1 MIYQKNIAKLK
12 EIDSELADAITGRNS
27 ENGLEVVQAK
37 NGMPSLRIQKTCIHS
52 LYDPVKEAEAWA
64 RHYADEIN
72 QAESLCVFGFG
83 LGYHLLELCECTDKE
98 ITVFEPRSDILKK
111 AFETI
116 DLTSILSRIRIVI
129 DGNILPGKCSFEVLH
144 HKPSVNLNPEYFNEI
159 KKRLKSR
166 ETIAKGLSILVIG
179 PIYGGSLEVAR
190 YCSSSLIK
198 MGHRVELIDSSSFK
212 DALFM
217 AKDVASKGQR
227 HNRMLDLLSSFI
239 SEMIMARC
247 ESFKPDLVL
256 VLAQAPVTS
265 DCINQ
270 LRQKGVTTAYW
281 FVEDFRFMEY
291 WKKIAGNYDFFFT
304 IQRDAFFTELENAGI
319 KNYHYLPMAACPDV
333 HKPVQLSDEE
343 KNHYGSPV
351 SFVGAG
357 YYNRRHFFQG
367 LLDYDLKIW
376 GTDWDMQSPLAG
388 SIQRS
393 GERID
398 TDEIVKIFN
407 GTDININL
415 HSSTY
420 HKGVNPFGD
429 FVNPRTFE
437 IIACGGFQ
445 LVDRRAGLDGLFKM
459 DEEIVLFDDLSDLRD
474 KVSFYLSHPEEREMI
489 TEKGRERVLR
499 EHTYENRMQ
508 EMLEVIAG
516 QGLKGPQWK
525 KEGEDIRS
533 LLEEAGETELGTY
546 LSRFSER
553 DSISL
558 SDIADEISK
567 GEGDITDTEALLL
580 MMNEF
585 TR

>member
-1 MIYQKNIAKLK
+1 MIFQKNIEKLK
-12 EIDSELADAITGRNS
+12 EIDSQLADAITGQES
-27 ENGLEVVQAK
+27 VNGLEEVQAK
-37 NGMPSLRIQKTCIHS
+37 NGMPSLRVQNACIHS
-52 LYDPVKEAEAWA
+52 LYDPVKESAAWC
-64 RHYADEIN
+64 RHYAEEIN
-72 QAESLCVFGFG
+72 NGEYIYVFGFG
-83 LGYHLLELCECTDKE
+83 LGYHLLELCKCSDKE
-98 ITVFEPRSDILKK
+98 ITVFEPRLDILKK

-116 DLTSILSRIRIVI
+116 DLTSILWQISIVI
-129 DGNILPGKCSFEVLH
+129 DENIPSGKYVFEVLH
-144 HKPSVNLNPEYFNEI
+144 HRPSVNLNPEYFKAI
-159 KKRLKSR
+159 QKGLQSR
-166 ETIAKGLSILVIG
+166 EMIGKGLKILVIG

-198 MGHRVELIDSSSFK
+198 MGHRVELIDNSSFK

-227 HNRMLDLLSSFI
+227 YSKMLDLLSSYI
-239 SEMIMARC
+239 SEIIMARC
-247 ESFKPDLVL
+247 ESFKPDVVL
-256 VLAQAPVTS
+256 ALAQAPVTT

-270 LRQKGVTTAYW
+270 LRQKGVTTCYW

-304 IQRDAFFTELENAGI
+304 IQRDAFFRELKNAGMG
-319 KNYHYLPMAACPDV
+319 NYHYLPMAACPDV

-343 KNHYGSPV
+343 KKHYGSPV

-367 LLDYDLKIW
+367 LLDFDLKIW
-376 GTDWDMQSPLAG
+376 GTDWDKHSPLAKCV
-388 SIQRS
+388 QRS

-398 TDEIVKIFN
+398 TEEIVKIFN

-437 IIACGGFQ
+437 ILACGGFQ
-445 LVDRRAGLDGLFKM
+445 LVDRRTGLEGLFEA
-459 DEEIVLFDDLSDLRD
+459 DEEIVQFDDLSDLRD
-474 KVSFYLSHPEEREMI
+474 KIAFYLSHPEERERI

-499 EHTYENRMQ
+499 EHSYEKRMQ
-508 EMLEVIAG
+508 EMIEVIAG
-516 QGLKGPQWK
+516 QGIKQPQWK
-525 KEGEDIRS
+525 KEGEDVSS
-533 LLEEAGETELGTY
+533 LIEEAGESELGKY

-553 DSISL
+553 DSITL
-558 SDIADEISK
+558 SDIAEEISQD
-567 GEGDITDTEALLL
+567 EGDITDTEALLL

-585 TR
+585 VR